1 MDGHAEPSPN
11 SVAEPLSELTLDSL
25 VAASPTDR
33 HPKKQYRPKAS
44 SLPTSLVRTI
54 TLGDETA
61 DGNKPTTLILQLF
74 SDRIFLSITQLNGKM
89 GSLLVC
95 NVEESIIDNSTTY
108 NVRTLLGTGT
118 AGGTTNPD
126 QEIALREVYVRRIAE
141 RMVIHARKVAGVGA
155 NTILGGAEDG
165 SGPIPPLVVGLGLRP
180 KEKRSVDDFNKIVD
194 TALKLYEEGWV
205 VSYGGGMAG
214 MEGPD

>member
-1 MDGHAEPSPN
+1 
-11 SVAEPLSELTLDSL
+11 
-25 VAASPTDR
+25 
-33 HPKKQYRPKAS
+33 
-44 SLPTSLVRTI
+44 
-54 TLGDETA
+54 
-61 DGNKPTTLILQLF
+61 
-74 SDRIFLSITQLNGKM
+74 M

-205 VSYGGGMAG
+205 DLTRDGRVEEEATSETFREQSIHNNTHELLTNLQYPELKAAISCPFNARGFGAQLPAFRKYTRFNTGHTSTSVGARTSDTVSQ
-214 MEGPD
+214 